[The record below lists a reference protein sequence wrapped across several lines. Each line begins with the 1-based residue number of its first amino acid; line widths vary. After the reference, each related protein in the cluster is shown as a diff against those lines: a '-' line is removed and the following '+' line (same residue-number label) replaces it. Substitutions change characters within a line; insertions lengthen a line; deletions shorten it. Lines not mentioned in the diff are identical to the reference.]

1 VRVVSLEAAIDGSL
15 ERWRMGTKLFGTLGG
30 IALTL
35 SGLTVFILVA
45 TAGRERRREIAIR
58 RALGAPATAVLAVI
72 SSVVTGPVLVGLGIG
87 LFGSLALSR
96 LLAASLYGV
105 HVADAATLASSLI
118 FTVTAVACGVLP
130 TVRAA
135 LKADSRVELSS

>member
-1 VRVVSLEAAIDGSL
+1 
-15 ERWRMGTKLFGTLGG
+15 
-30 IALTL
+30 
-35 SGLTVFILVA
+35 LTVFILVA